1 MDLSLGF
8 NLGVVASPTWF
19 LSLAASFDIA
29 SPVLALDPYNTRYY
43 RAGAQRSVSDALST
57 DWAGGGLI
65 LGADGAY
72 QSFAANQAPVLSG
85 VGLDI
90 WGQAVNGLS
99 APEDFTDPAWAQQG
113 GATTQ
118 ADQAVAPDG
127 TMTMDKVTEGV
138 GLGQGIQYAQN
149 ISAVAGQYFVV
160 SVHVKSDD
168 LPFARLS
175 CNSPLG
181 AKYGYFD
188 LATGAK
194 GSTNTVSGIT
204 PLTNGIYRVSML
216 TGPYTSGT
224 PAIYLVFVRSDQG
237 ATNPRS
243 TETADGSVAYV
254 WGAMTVDDDIPMPY
268 ASGTRYATN
277 VTDPDF
283 AAIASAYG
291 LSSGLKIGANISLD
305 RLSDPADRCVW
316 SLGADADNCIRVDV
330 TTTNTARLTV
340 RASAVDVLTLETTA
354 FGATGDKAITA
365 TLKDGAWALEA
376 TGVTGDSDAGTYG
389 LPTLSSFRYGSKFG
403 NSAYLNGDL
412 NNLVLGRAA

>member
-1 MDLSLGF
+1 MPAMPIFRRMQSPYPSWVRSLQSTYRIP
-8 NLGVVASPTWF
+8 A
-19 LSLAASFDIA
+19 
-29 SPVLALDPYNTRYY
+29 PVLAIDPYNTRYF

-85 VGLDI
+85 VGLDVF
-90 WGQAVNGLS
+90 QVVTDRVADPS
-99 APEDFTDPAWAQQG
+99 DFTAWTAYNVVVTANSILGPDGETYADAVLENSASTGQFIYNSHTCSTGLNTFVTVVRRKAGTRHLQLRPVGLGAGKAYANFDFDTGTVGSTG
-113 GATTQ
+113 GTEFVSAEMKPLSGGYYKITLTGNY
-118 ADQAVAPDG
+118 AVAPTGYHNHFIQSSTDAEAPSYLGDG
-127 TMTMDKVTEGV
+127 TSGFDFWW
-138 GLGQGIQYAQN
+138 GQSAAIGID
-149 ISAVAGQYFVV
+149 F
-160 SVHVKSDD
+160 
-168 LPFARLS
+168 P
-175 CNSPLG
+175 
-181 AKYGYFD
+181 
-188 LATGAK
+188 
-194 GSTNTVSGIT
+194 IT
-204 PLTNGIYRVSML
+204 
-216 TGPYTSGT
+216 
-224 PAIYLVFVRSDQG
+224 
-237 ATNPRS
+237 
-243 TETADGSVAYV
+243 
-254 WGAMTVDDDIPMPY
+254 
-268 ASGTRYATN
+268 SGTRYGTN
-277 VTDPDF
+277 VTDSDF
-283 AAIASAYG
+283 AALASAYG
-291 LSSGLKIGANISLD
+291 LNSGLKIGASISLD